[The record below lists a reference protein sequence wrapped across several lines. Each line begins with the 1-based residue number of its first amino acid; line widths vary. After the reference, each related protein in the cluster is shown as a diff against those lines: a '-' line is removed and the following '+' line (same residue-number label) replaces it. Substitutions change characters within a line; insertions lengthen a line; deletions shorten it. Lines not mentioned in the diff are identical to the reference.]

1 MEDQQVTHPPLG
13 KDNLVQKVAP
23 LQMDVPGKID
33 QGMKAGLAPKAAGLN
48 TVIVLHVQMAQG
60 HKMVTALPVQTVE
73 DLNMAIALHVQMAQG
88 HNMVT
93 AHHVQMVEDL
103 NMAIALHVQMAQDH
117 NMVTALV
124 QMVQDLNMA
133 TVLLVQTVEGLN
145 MVTVLRVQMAQGL
158 NMVTGLRVQMAQGL
172 SMVTALLV
180 QTVQDHNMV
189 IALRVQMAQDHNMV
203 TALVQM
209 EQDLPMV
216 AHAQMDVPVAQGLQ
230 WPVVAEAQPQA
241 ARQDLAHL
249 VVAQAQASLT
259 PKRAN
264 QPRMIENHNGVVAHK
279 PAAPKEIKTNAA
291 KKAEYKAKAVVVAA
305 SIVGQNQ
312 P

>member
-1 MEDQQVTHPPLG
+1 MHRGRRVRFQEKSQAQRHCQMEDQQVTHPPLG

-48 TVIVLHVQMAQG
+48 TVIV
-60 HKMVTALPVQTVE
+60 
-73 DLNMAIALHVQMAQG
+73 LHVQMAQG